1 MLLQRVVRHQNSR
14 GTVCMADS
22 AAFNQRLSTPLRLF
36 IGLTVIGLILTACSV
51 DSSSSGTPPPPST
64 SVAAP
69 QGLSGKLLYTRD
81 NGLWSLDLA
90 TSKTAELVPAPDI
103 GQVTGAR
110 WSADGSQLAYSLY
123 EVKDRRTP
131 IGEIYVSNND
141 GSNARKILSADQ
153 AAMFYQQPVWGADGK
168 QLYYMYT
175 FSSATER
182 TRRIERFDVG
192 SGERTTVLD
201 EVGPFDVSPDGKWMA
216 FIRTNIGDMS
226 LVLIDLTTGQQ
237 RDLVPIR
244 KFDLISAPRFDP
256 SSQTVAFSA
265 AKGTLASNPAPGD
278 LRSMLASAFLPAVA
292 QAHGYPQDV
301 WTVPVSG
308 GEVKH
313 LLPLEADEPV
323 PAWSPD
329 GSRFIILSFEALFSV
344 PVAGGQPSQIMKPG
358 AYGTVDWAK

>member
-1 MLLQRVVRHQNSR
+1 MPMVYP
-14 GTVCMADS
+14 T
-22 AAFNQRLSTPLRLF
+22 AFSHRISTPVRL
-36 IGLTVIGLILTACSV
+36 LISLMIMSVMLSACNSGP
-51 DSSSSGTPPPPST
+51 SSSGSPPTPSA

-81 NGLWSLDLA
+81 NGLWALDLA
-90 TSKTAELVPAPDI
+90 TSNTSELVPAPDI

-131 IGEIYVSNND
+131 IGEIYVSNSD
-141 GSNARKILSADQ
+141 GSNARKLLSADQ
-153 AAMFYQQPVWGADGK
+153 AAMFYQLPVWGAGGK

-182 TRRIERFDVG
+182 ARRIERYDVA
-192 SGERTTVLD
+192 SGERSTVLD

-237 RDLVPIR
+237 RDLVPAR

-278 LRSMLASAFLPAVA
+278 LRGMLASALLPSVA
-292 QAHGYPQDV
+292 YAHGYPQDV
-301 WTVPVSG
+301 WSVSVSG
-308 GEVKH
+308 GEAKH

-329 GSRFIILSFEALFSV
+329 GSRFIILSFEALVSI
-344 PVAGGQPSQIMKPG
+344 PVTGGQPSQIMKPG
-358 AYGTVDWAK
+358 AYGTVDWVK